1 MVRPFIPRPYQKLL
15 IQHII
20 DHPRCALWCGMGMG
34 KTSSTLFALSYLNAV
49 FDITPALVL
58 APLRVAQSTW
68 PDEVKKWAELSHLR
82 VSPIVGSAAQRR
94 AALRT
99 PADIYTMNYE
109 NIVWLLHELKDTTGI
124 KNPH

>member
-1 MVRPFIPRPYQKLL
+1 MTPRSFSPRPYQRD
-15 IQHII
+15 IIRHII
-20 DHPRCALWCGMGMG
+20 DTPRCAVWAGMGMG

-82 VSPIVGSAAQRR
+82 VSPIVG
-94 AALRT
+94 
-99 PADIYTMNYE
+99 PAHSCRH
-109 NIVWLLHELKDTTGI
+109 LHDEL
-124 KNPH
+124 